1 MAIDGGNIIA
11 YLELDT
17 AGYQRAMAQA
27 LQEAQR
33 FAGLMDAAGG
43 SGLPDAVGAMDPYAA
58 LAPDLRV
65 MEVQAGQAADAF
77 SAAFGQAMKE
87 ADLSQAL
94 LASGLSASGLMTQ
107 LLGAM
112 DGAALA
118 RAFAQSLGEGDT
130 AGAVQ
135 SMIRPGLET
144 AAQAVPGFAAE
155 GSNAAAG
162 FAWALAAG
170 QGAAAAAARQ
180 LVQAAL
186 NAARQAQDSHSPSRE
201 FGKLGRYATQG
212 YTGEMDAR
220 AAYDA
225 GYALTAAAVEGAR
238 AGQDSHSP
246 SKKFQAVAY
255 DGANGYII
263 GTISSL
269 PKVKKAAEDST
280 RAAAEA
286 ARRAAQR
293 AAAEAEAARQAAVLQ
308 GIKSTGAAALAADQR
323 EYELRMAQLAEQ
335 TEAMMAFAGQHAVWY
350 QDDAG
355 TTQSQ
360 AVKDRYNALIDQENA
375 EYEARK
381 AQLEG
386 QQEQLE
392 ALNDY
397 HQKRLEALK
406 TQRDAEV
413 AAIKEQYSLQKEMAL
428 DWLDNQADLLAQ
440 QLDDQRAAYA
450 EADYQQELAE
460 LQKQQRQ
467 SKSAREKRELQEQI
481 DRMERDHA
489 LEAQE
494 AALQETLAG
503 YDALREAAQS
513 GLIGLGD
520 LTGNTAFGSLAFGT
534 AGLGGLDTLTA
545 QALQSVLNSL
555 DRSAL
560 AGGAEATVTS
570 AQLAAALT
578 AAGTQSAAPVVVE
591 KEGSHYTIDLRGCV
605 VRDESDID
613 LIVEKLE
620 ARMRAAGR

>member
-43 SGLPDAVGAMDPYAA
+43 NGLPDAVEAVDPYAA
-58 LAPDLRV
+58 LAPDLQHV
-65 MEVQAGQAADAF
+65 GALAGQTADAF
-77 SAAFGQAMKE
+77 SAAFERALEGV
-87 ADLSQAL
+87 DLSRTL
-94 LASGLSASGLMTQ
+94 LVSGLSASGFMTQ
-107 LLGAM
+107 LLGGP
-112 DGAALA
+112 DGTEWA
-118 RAFAQSLGEGDT
+118 RAFVQSLGEGDT

-135 SMIRPGLET
+135 SMVGPGLEA

-162 FAWALAAG
+162 FAGALAAG

-269 PKVKKAAEDST
+269 PKIKKAAEDST

-286 ARRAAQR
+286 ARRAAQQ

-308 GIKSTGAAALAADQR
+308 GIQSTGAAALAADQR
-323 EYELRMAQLAEQ
+323 EYDLRMAQLAEQ

-360 AVKDRYNALIDQENA
+360 TVKDRYNALIDQENA

-381 AQLEG
+381 AELEG

-450 EADYQQELAE
+450 EEDYQQELAE

-534 AGLGGLDTLTA
+534 AGLGGLDTVTA
-545 QALQSVLNSL
+545 QALQSVMNSL

-560 AGGAEATVTS
+560 AGGTEATVTA
-570 AQLAAALT
+570 AQLAAAL
-578 AAGTQSAAPVVVE
+578 ASAGTQSAAPVVVE